1 MTRWRDERQTARD
14 ARAAGLARAAAVG
27 AELAT
32 LPGWLL
38 VGDPDRLADTGLR
51 AQAHRGTDLR
61 AELAEIHRGVAA
73 LDAELDALDGERT
86 QEIFLF
92 LEWCRW
98 LEGLTDAQDVL
109 DQLVPDPRRLFLGA
123 QPRLTLATA
132 QRMLDVI
139 AANGGRVGDGQTFV
153 EAAALA
159 DDDVFDLDQT
169 GRVRLDPLAADHLVG
184 VLLPMRLETR
194 YRRPEAAG
202 DPWRLRVRVH
212 PDPVALARPP
222 LPASRQEAERV
233 ADCWTYAAG
242 DLTSDAGAAAFTSL
256 AGAVGGAR
264 AAYLLRSVPV
274 VATDAGFAPAAAA
287 DDDQGGRA
295 APYRAALPDV
305 LTLWGDAGAGL
316 RRLGEVH
323 PDLVE
328 IAAQADLGTALADLR
343 PDELPELW
351 WTSYAAAVRVG
362 LAVEVELPDG
372 PHLDVLLVTG
382 LAELDARTVFE
393 AHAELGSLGLVAPMT
408 PTNTVAGQPTADVG
422 RDPARWLA
430 IARAAGSGTAGG
442 LAGVLTTDPLLDG
455 VGDVDTALLDVVP
468 HLVTA
473 LWPVLW
479 QRWLK
484 DVENAAEIYQMGDW
498 AARVL
503 APLGTWPALRV
514 GDVPY
519 GVLPAVDLAAWRPA
533 LHDAVWEE
541 GVTVLLGQ
549 VAPDWST
556 AAARGG
562 TAVGADADALLDVI
576 GRVPTSREVGS
587 RALLPLE
594 VVAVLDA
601 IINGV
606 PAPDTLAAWE
616 AMAAAALAVEP
627 APARRY
633 QGFGYAQP
641 AVRGGENLR
650 ELLETYLRTSWEELA
665 FNGREEEDRPPL
677 LARLLRHSL
686 LLTQAEVSRLGESWA
701 SWTHQYLPPLDDARR
716 LADDAAQGRRVS
728 DLPQYALDRLAEQFP
743 PDPNAAAIAR
753 QFLDVRDAVRE
764 LAARDAA
771 LLDGGP
777 LAPAVAAVIDT
788 SSHRI
793 DPWVTAVGTRRLRR
807 LIARDVP
814 RRIGAYGWV
823 DDLDPAVDPTP
834 PTSAGLLHAPGNAQ
848 ALTAAVLRDHVH
860 DDDPRWQLTIRS
872 DLARLAARLGG
883 DVRLGIH
890 LSEAL
895 GREIERR
902 AGDPGAV
909 LDLRRRFP
917 ARPEWAGRRVC
928 DGQQVLDA
936 VPATLPASVGDL
948 TDLRQVLDTYGDLL
962 VADAVHDVVSGRA
975 AAAAESMEAAA
986 GLGAPPELRVLRTQ
1000 RQGFSVRTTVLVALP
1015 IGAADPAS
1023 PVTVADPA
1031 LSALL
1036 VAETGPASAWT
1047 WTRAAPDVG
1056 LPDGGPAAVSLVD
1069 LGLDVPDVVLL
1080 PQARLDALAATALGG
1095 PADGGTAG
1103 GRRVALDRLCSLLD
1117 LQRGLPD
1124 VVGDPAAGETELRDR
1139 LATLRLAA
1147 ADVLAGLTAD
1157 PPIAAPARRWG
1168 LVDDDAAVVLAARLA
1183 AAGSADSDATADA
1196 ATLGERLRALLAPT
1210 SGLPLVCTGT
1220 LPAVLP
1226 GPDLDRDWLEV
1237 VAAVR
1242 PAVARLEA
1250 HQLLAPWAA
1259 AATDPARLWT
1269 VPGPS
1274 QRDVVVYGPAAALAG
1289 AAAPVGIAL
1298 LDDWAETVPSPKHTT
1313 HAAFGF
1319 DAPRA
1324 RAPQAVLLALPPDER
1339 TPLTADALPSL
1350 VLSTRDLARARMAQ
1364 PDQLGAWALAVPTS
1378 MVLASGPAGTDLRER
1393 S

>member
-1 MTRWRDERQTARD
+1 MTARRDERQTARD
-14 ARAAGLARAAAVG
+14 ARAAGLARAAAV
-27 AELAT
+27 AVELAA

-38 VGDPDRLADTGLR
+38 VGDPDRFADPGRR
-51 AQAHRGTDLR
+51 ADARRGADLR
-61 AELAEIHRGVAA
+61 AELEEIHRGVAA
-73 LDAELDALDGERT
+73 LDAELDALDGDRT
-86 QEIFLF
+86 RDIFLF

-98 LEGLTDAQDVL
+98 LEGLTEALEVL
-109 DQLVPDPRRLFLGA
+109 DQLVPDPRRLFLGT
-123 QPRLTLATA
+123 QPRMSPATA

-153 EAAALA
+153 GAADLA

-169 GRVRLDPLAADHLVG
+169 ARVRLDPLADGHSVG

-194 YRRPEAAG
+194 YRRPEAPG
-202 DPWRLRVRVH
+202 DPWHLRIRVH

-222 LPASRQEAERV
+222 LPASRQEADRV
-233 ADCWTYAAG
+233 AECWTYAAG
-242 DLTSDAGAAAFTSL
+242 DLSTEIGEAAFTSL
-256 AGAVGGAR
+256 AASVGGAR

-274 VATDAGFAPAAAA
+274 VAAGAGFAPEAVA

-316 RRLGEVH
+316 RRLGELR
-323 PDLVE
+323 PDLAT
-328 IAAQADLGTALADLR
+328 IAAQADFGTALADLR
-343 PDELPELW
+343 PDQLPELW

-382 LAELDARTVFE
+382 LADTDPRGVFE
-393 AHAELGSLGLVAPMT
+393 AHGDLGALGLAPPMT

-422 RDPARWLA
+422 RDPAPWLA

-442 LAGVLTTDPLLDG
+442 LAGVLTTGSRLDG
-455 VGDVDTALLDVVP
+455 VGVVDTALLDVVP

-519 GVLPAVDLAAWRPA
+519 GVLPAVDLAAWRPGPR
-533 LHDAVWEE
+533 DPVWEE
-541 GVTVLLGQ
+541 GITALLGQ
-549 VAPDWST
+549 VAPAWAT
-556 AAARGG
+556 AAVDGG
-562 TAVGADADALLDVI
+562 TAVGADAEALLDVL
-576 GRVPTSREVGS
+576 GRVPTSRELGS

-594 VVAVLDA
+594 VVALLDA
-601 IINGV
+601 ILNGV
-606 PAPDTLAAWE
+606 SAPDTLAAWE
-616 AMAAAALAVEP
+616 AIAAASLAVEP
-627 APARRY
+627 PPARRY
-633 QGFGYAQP
+633 QAFGYVQP
-641 AVRGGENLR
+641 AVRGDGSLR
-650 ELLETYLRTSWEELA
+650 DLLEKYLGMHWEELA
-665 FNGREEEDRPPL
+665 FDGHEEEDRPPL
-677 LARLLRHSL
+677 LARLIRHSL
-686 LLTQAEVSRLGESWA
+686 LLTQAEVSRLGEGWQT
-701 SWTHQYLPPLDDARR
+701 WTHQYLPPLDDARQ
-716 LADDAAQGRRVS
+716 LANDAAMGRRVA
-728 DLPQYALDRLAEQFP
+728 DLPQYALDRLDEQFP
-743 PDPNAAAIAR
+743 PDRDAAAIAR
-753 QFLDVRDAVRE
+753 QFVDVREAVRE
-764 LAARDAA
+764 LAGRDAA
-771 LLDGGP
+771 VLDGGP
-777 LAPAVAAVIDT
+777 LAPAVAAVVDA

-807 LIARDVP
+807 LRARDVP
-814 RRIGAYGWV
+814 RRLGAYGWV

-834 PTSAGLLHAPGNAQ
+834 PTAAGLLHAPGNAQ
-848 ALTAAVLRDHVH
+848 ALTAAVLRDHALH
-860 DDDPRWQLTIRS
+860 DDDPRWQLTVRS

-902 AGDPGAV
+902 AGDPAAV

-936 VPATLPASVGDL
+936 GPGSVPASVGDL
-948 TDLRQVLDTYGDLL
+948 TDLRHVIDTYGDLL

-1000 RQGFSVRTTVLVALP
+1000 RQGFSVRTSVLVALP
-1015 IGAADPAS
+1015 LGDADPSS

-1031 LSALL
+1031 LGALL
-1036 VAETGPASAWT
+1036 EAETGPASAWT
-1047 WTRAAPDVG
+1047 WTRDAAT
-1056 LPDGGPAAVSLVD
+1056 VSLVD
-1069 LGLDVPDVVLL
+1069 LGLGVPDVVILA
-1080 PQARLDALAATALGG
+1080 QSRLDALAAAALGG
-1095 PADGGTAG
+1095 AADGGTAG
-1103 GRRVALDRLCSLLD
+1103 DRRAALDRLCSLLD
-1117 LQRGLPD
+1117 QQRGLPD
-1124 VVGDPAAGETELRDR
+1124 LAGDPATGEAELRSR
-1139 LATLRLAA
+1139 LATLRSIA
-1147 ADVLAGLTAD
+1147 ADVLAGLAAD
-1157 PPIAAPARRWG
+1157 PPDTGPARRWG
-1168 LVDDDAAVVLAARLA
+1168 LPDDDATAVLTARLA
-1183 AAGSADSDATADA
+1183 SIGTADGDTSADA
-1196 ATLGERLRALLAPT
+1196 ATLGERLRTLLAPA

-1220 LPAVLP
+1220 LPPVLAAA
-1226 GPDLDRDWLEV
+1226 DLDRDWLEV

-1242 PAVARLEA
+1242 PALSRLEA
-1250 HQLLAPWAA
+1250 HQVHVPWPA

-1269 VPGPS
+1269 VPAAS
-1274 QRDVVVYGPAAALAG
+1274 QRDVVVYGPAAATAG
-1289 AAAPVGIAL
+1289 PAGIAL
-1298 LDDWAETVPSPKHTT
+1298 LDDWAETVPSRKHTT

-1324 RAPQAVLLALPPDER
+1324 RAQQALLLALPPNEAV
-1339 TPLTADALPSL
+1339 PLTADALPGI

-1364 PDQLGAWALAVPTS
+1364 PDRLGAWALAVPTS
-1378 MVLASGPAGTDLRER
+1378 MVLASGPAGSTLKEP